1 MQTLVALYHDFA
13 DAQNAVDELVRGG
26 VDRTKISLVA
36 NNATGEYSNYVN
48 SDYDSEDA
56 VTAEQG
62 AAFGAASGGIIGAL
76 AGLGALAIPGIGPVI
91 AAGPLIAALA
101 GGAIGALAGA
111 PTGGLVGGLVKTH
124 HMDAEDAEL
133 YAEGVRRGETLL
145 TVQVDDANV
154 SQTRD
159 LLNKYNPT
167 DVHSEAST
175 WRSEGWSKF
184 DESTT
189 PTTDEVKSYRQRSS
203 SSTGLGTSTNT
214 AQTQP
219 SRPVGDASTRTTA
232 DGKTVLPVVE
242 ESVDVSKR
250 EVEKGKVRVYTEVT
264 EKPVSTDV
272 SLRQENVTV
281 ERRPADRPVSPTDAA
296 FRDQSIELTEKSEQA
311 VINKTAR
318 VVEEVVVGKD
328 VTTQNQTVSD
338 TVRRTDVRVERD
350 NASNNFNSYD
360 QHFRTDYQT
369 RFGRTGKSYDVYMP
383 AYQYGYTL
391 ASDPSY
397 SGKDWSTFETN
408 ARSQW
413 EREHPDTLWEDIKD
427 AARYAWDTVTG
438 RR

>member
-145 TVQVDDANV
+145 TVQVDDAEV
-154 SQTRD
+154 SRTRD
-159 LLNKYNPT
+159 LLNQYNPT
-167 DVHSEAST
+167 DVHNEAST
-175 WRSEGWSKF
+175 WRKEGWSKF

-189 PTTDEVKSYRQRSS
+189 PTTNDVMAYRQRSS
-203 SSTGLGTSTNT
+203 SSTGLG
-214 AQTQP
+214 ADQTQP
-219 SRPVGDASTRTTA
+219 SRTTA

-242 ESVDVSKR
+242 EKVDVSKR

-281 ERRPADRPVSPTDAA
+281 ERRPADRPVNPGDAA
-296 FRDQSIELTEKSEQA
+296 FRDQNIELTEKGEQA
-311 VINKTAR
+311 VINKSAR

-350 NASNNFNSYD
+350 NANTNFNSYD
-360 QHFRTDYQT
+360 QNFRTDYQT

-391 ASDPSY
+391 ASDPTY
-397 SGKDWSTFETN
+397 SGKDWSTFEAD
-408 ARSQW
+408 ARTRW
-413 EREHPDTLWEDIKD
+413 EREHPDTLWQDIKD
-427 AARYAWDTVTG
+427 AARYAWDVVTG

>member
-1 MQTLVALYHDFA
+1 MQTLVALYHNFA
-13 DAQNAVDELVRGG
+13 DAQSAVDDLVRSG

-36 NNATGEYSNYVN
+36 NNATGEYSDYVN

-101 GGAIGALAGA
+101 GGAVGVLAGA
-111 PTGGLVGGLVKTH
+111 PTGGLVGGLIKTH
-124 HMDAEDAEL
+124 HMDAEDAEI

-145 TVQVDDANV
+145 TVQVEDADV
-154 SQTRD
+154 SKTRD
-159 LLNKYNPT
+159 LLNQYNPT
-167 DVHSEAST
+167 DVHNEAST
-175 WRSEGWSKF
+175 WRKSGWTKF

-189 PTTDEVKSYRQRSS
+189 PTTDEVQSYRQRSS
-203 SSTGLGTSTNT
+203 SSTGLGGNSD
-214 AQTQP
+214 QTQP
-219 SRPVGDASTRTTA
+219 SRTVA

-242 ESVDVSKR
+242 EQVDVSKR
-250 EVEKGKVRVYTEVT
+250 EVEKGKVRVYTETT

-281 ERRPADRPVSPTDAA
+281 ERRPADRPVNASDAT

-311 VINKTAR
+311 VINKSAR

-350 NASNNFNSYD
+350 NNATSNFSNYD
-360 QHFRTDYQT
+360 TNFRTDYQT
-369 RFGRTGKSYDVYMP
+369 RFGRSGKAYDVYMP

-391 ASDPSY
+391 ASDPNY
-397 SGKDWSTFETN
+397 TGKDWSTFESD
-408 ARSQW
+408 ARTQW

-427 AARYAWDTVTG
+427 AARYAWDVVTG